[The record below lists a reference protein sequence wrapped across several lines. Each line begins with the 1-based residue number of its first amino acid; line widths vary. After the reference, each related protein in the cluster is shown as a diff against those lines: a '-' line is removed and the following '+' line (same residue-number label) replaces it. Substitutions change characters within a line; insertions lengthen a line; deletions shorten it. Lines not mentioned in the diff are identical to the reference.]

1 VHFAV
6 YFALKKMVSIFINFL
21 FTGENDSRFNNGEAE
36 IPVDHK
42 PKIGAREA
50 QISKSSG
57 CI

>member
-1 VHFAV
+1 
-6 YFALKKMVSIFINFL
+6 MVSIFINFL
-21 FTGENDSRFNNGEAE
+21 FTGANDSRFNNGEAE

-42 PKIGAREA
+42 PKVGAREA